1 MKAAP
6 GTELLTEDMR
16 VAVEKIQVP
25 DIGDEQEVEVIE
37 ILVSPGDEVNEN
49 DSLIVLESD
58 KAAMEIPSPKAG
70 VIKEIL
76 VKVGAQVS
84 QGSDIV
90 SMEVAGV
97 GAGDS
102 AGDSADDSTDASA
115 AESEKSSAA
124 KAEEAVKESGA
135 KAAPA
140 KEEAPAAKAP
150 SVSAIQ
156 EVLVPDLGEDSDVD
170 VIDILVS
177 VGDEINK
184 EDGLVTLETD
194 KAAMDVPSP
203 AAGKVVSIKLKVGD
217 KVSEGSLILELE
229 TAGEATATEESAPEK
244 NASNDKAVAQEKP
257 AAV

>member
-84 QGSDIV
+84 QGTEIV
-90 SMEVAGV
+90 SMEI
-97 GAGDS
+97 AGDS
-102 AGDSADDSTDASA
+102 KGDSKSDISGDSSSDSAEASA

-124 KAEEAVKESGA
+124 KAEE
-135 KAAPA
+135 PM
-140 KEEAPAAKAP
+140 
-150 SVSAIQ
+150 
-156 EVLVPDLGEDSDVD
+156 
-170 VIDILVS
+170 
-177 VGDEINK
+177 K
-184 EDGLVTLETD
+184 EDV
-194 KAAMDVPSP
+194 
-203 AAGKVVSIKLKVGD
+203 
-217 KVSEGSLILELE
+217 
-229 TAGEATATEESAPEK
+229 
-244 NASNDKAVAQEKP
+244 
-257 AAV
+257 

>member
-1 MKAAP
+1 MIA
-6 GTELLTEDMR
+6 
-16 VAVEKIQVP
+16 
-25 DIGDEQEVEVIE
+25 
-37 ILVSPGDEVNEN
+37 
-49 DSLIVLESD
+49 ESD
-58 KAAMEIPSPKAG
+58 ISG
-70 VIKEIL
+70 D
-76 VKVGAQVS
+76 S
-84 QGSDIV
+84 S
-90 SMEVAGV
+90 
-97 GAGDS
+97 GDS
-102 AGDSADDSTDASA
+102 AEASA

-124 KAEEAVKESGA
+124 KAEEPIKEDVA
-135 KAAPA
+135 KTAPA

-203 AAGKVVSIKLKVGD
+203 AAGKVVAIKLKVGD

-229 TAGEATATEESAPEK
+229 TAGEATAAEESAPEK
-244 NASNDKAVAQEKP
+244 SVSNDKAVAEEKP
-257 AAV
+257 AAVTTPAPAKPVETRMHLELALPAEVMQMFMPVQPLENWPENWVFICPRSLAAVLAAE